1 MPLSNGM
8 NVIGSTRQLN
18 LLKKGK
24 FKMIM
29 TSGMKE
35 EGISEKEM
43 EDIYTWGK
51 ELEKKLKEK
60 GIL

>member
-1 MPLSNGM
+1 M
-8 NVIGSTRQLN
+8 V
-18 LLKKGK
+18 
-24 FKMIM
+24 M
-29 TSGMKE
+29 TPGMKE

-51 ELEKKLKEK
+51 ELEKKMKEK